1 MLRLFVCAVAIFP
14 LLATFASAAERPN
27 VLFIAVDDLNDW
39 IGCLGGHPQTKSP
52 NVDRLA
58 AKGVLFE
65 RAYCSAPAC
74 NPSRASLL
82 TGIAPSTSGVYHND
96 QPWRPAMPNAITLPQ
111 FYQQNGYE
119 VLGCGKLFHGS
130 YREEKGFDEYRQQM
144 KDPKPENT
152 PVNGIPRT
160 AHFDWGPVDSEDAEM
175 SDYQMVDWA
184 IAQLQKKHDKP
195 IFLGCGIYRP
205 HLPWYVPQEYF
216 DHYPLDKIQLPQ
228 IKEDDLA
235 DVPEAGVKIA
245 KPNGDHKKVIETDN
259 YAKAVQ
265 GYLASIEFAD
275 AQIGRLIAALEASP
289 YADNTII
296 VLWGDHGWHLGEKL
310 HWRKFALW
318 EEAARVPLLIV
329 APGITKPEQRC
340 ERTVTLLD
348 LYPTLADLCGLTPP
362 QAVEGKSLTPLLK
375 NPAAAWDRPALTTHG
390 RNNHAVRDERWR
402 YIRYADG
409 SEELY
414 DHQEDPQEWTNVA
427 DLPENEGVKKRLS
440 ERLPTTNAKDA
451 ANEKSAMAKKANPW
465 KMSGTVMCDGKPA
478 VGATVTMYGRGG
490 KAKASGVTDKEGH
503 YVMKLAPGESFPPGD
518 FKLTISGGA
527 VPIPKRFADFKT
539 TGLTVHIIQGDNQF
553 DFELSSK

>member
-1 MLRLFVCAVAIFP
+1 MLRLIACAVALFP
-14 LLATFASAAERPN
+14 LLASLAHAADKPN

-39 IGCLGGHPQTKSP
+39 VHCLGGHPQTKSP

-58 AKGVLFE
+58 AKGMLFE

-82 TGIAPSTSGVYHND
+82 TGIAPFTSGVYHND
-96 QPWRPAMPNAITLPQ
+96 QPWRPAMPDAITLPQ

-119 VLGCGKLFHGS
+119 VIGCGKLFHGS
-130 YREEKGFDEYRQQM
+130 YREEKGFDEYLKQTG
-144 KDPKPENT
+144 DPKPKQT
-152 PVNGIPRT
+152 PVNGIPNT
-160 AHFDWGPVDSEDAEM
+160 SHFDWGPIDAKDAEM
-175 SDYQMVDWA
+175 SDYQMVDFA
-184 IAQLQKKHDKP
+184 IEQLQKKHDKP
-195 IFLGCGIYRP
+195 LFLACGIYRP

-216 DHYPLDKIQLPQ
+216 DHFPLDQIQLPQ

-245 KPNGDHKKVIETDN
+245 KPSGDHKKVIETDN

-318 EEAARVPLLIV
+318 EEADRVPLLIV
-329 APGITKPEQRC
+329 APGVTTPEQRC

-362 QAVEGKSLTPLLK
+362 KEVAGKSLAPLLK
-375 NPAAAWDRPALTTHG
+375 DPTAAWDRPAVTTHG

-427 DLPENEGVKKRLS
+427 DLPENDAVKKRLAKW
-440 ERLPTTNAKDA
+440 LPTTNAKDA
-451 ANEKSAMAKKANPW
+451 DSEKTPVAKNAKAW
-465 KMSGTVMCDGKPA
+465 SMSGVVVYRGQPVA
-478 VGATVTMYGRGG
+478 GAKVTMYGRGG
-490 KAKASGVTDKEGH
+490 KAKASGVTDEEGK
-503 YVMKLAPGESFPPGD
+503 YVMKMEPGESFPEGEFKVTVRGVKIPDKFGD
-518 FKLTISGGA
+518 F
-527 VPIPKRFADFKT
+527 RT
-539 TGLTVHIIQGDNQF
+539 TGLTVRNAKAANRY
-553 DFELSSK
+553 DFSFE